1 MLNVSCFLAAG
12 LLRAAINRLKVD
24 RILTP
29 RTLMLR
35 GGVDD
40 ISSFDKF
47 LIEEQDVDGNMDGG
61 AVGMGFVAFL
71 ESIARDVREYM
82 K

>member
-1 MLNVSCFLAAG
+1 
-12 LLRAAINRLKVD
+12 
-24 RILTP
+24 
-29 RTLMLR
+29 MLR